1 LIFAEPRLLE
11 QMDIKVFV
19 DTPDDIR
26 FIRRLRRDLAERG
39 RTVESVIEQYI
50 ATVRPMHMQFV
61 EPSKRHAD
69 VIIPE
74 GGHNLVSID
83 LLSGKIRREAGQC
96 FINCWRSTLSED
108 FESLIEA
115 AKGARL
121 QSVAPFSNF
130 QVGAAVRT
138 ANGKVYTG
146 CNVESASYGLTVC
159 AERVAIWKALSE
171 GERQFTELAVVADTV
186 TLTPPCG
193 TCRQIIWEFARDAAI
208 VFANL
213 NGESEE
219 FHIADLLPRAFDA
232 RFLKKK

>member
-1 LIFAEPRLLE
+1 
-11 QMDIKVFV
+11 
-19 DTPDDIR
+19 
-26 FIRRLRRDLAERG
+26 
-39 RTVESVIEQYI
+39 
-50 ATVRPMHMQFV
+50 
-61 EPSKRHAD
+61 
-69 VIIPE
+69 
-74 GGHNLVSID
+74 
-83 LLSGKIRREAGQC
+83 LSG
-96 FINCWRSTLSED
+96 D
-108 FESLIEA
+108 FGPLIEA
-115 AKGARL
+115 AKAARL

-138 ANGKVYTG
+138 ASGKVYTG

-171 GERQFTELAVVADTV
+171 GERQFTELAVVADTE

-193 TCRQIIWEFARDAAI
+193 TCRQIIWEFARGAVI

-213 NGESEE
+213 DGQSEE